1 MKELE
6 TLSNWLE
13 GIRHELLAI
22 EQRKKAIA
30 HLMGLQGY
38 SLKTIKN
45 GTYLYV
51 WKTTGHAKARWKSLG
66 NIDKIGRQAIKEV
79 KDAKAM
85 ALAQEYALL
94 EKRQKRIREL
104 LSSLVLAIE
113 EGYGQAL
120 KEVVG

>member
-6 TLSNWLE
+6 TLAEWLE
-13 GIRHELLAI
+13 ELRQELEAI
-22 EQRKKAIA
+22 ERRRKAIA

-45 GTYLYV
+45 STYLYV
-51 WKTTGHAKARWKSLG
+51 WKTTGHAKARRKSLG
-66 NIDKIGRQAIKEV
+66 NIDKIDRQVIEEV
-79 KDAKAM
+79 RDAKVM
-85 ALAQEYALL
+85 VLAQEYALL

-113 EGYGQAL
+113 EDYGQVL
-120 KEVVG
+120 EDVV